1 MKSILQNRIMK
12 VLLALL
18 VCIVI
23 YLINVHLNFLSI
35 PQSDKDM
42 KEYEFDIITV
52 CTVFA
57 GFSFS
62 VLGLII
68 SLSASK
74 AMDRFKET
82 NILLTYCNVVTDSI
96 VMFVISTFVSI
107 FIILTAYSSFILQIC
122 KEIKLFDIHDSMVEL
137 LYTVSIGYLI
147 YGIILFAISVK
158 KMVMLIN
165 KVFEEDIE
173 KGRKKADN
181 FLKAAQ
187 KQQDKMSKYEPDDYE
202 KHTFKSE

>member
-165 KVFEEDIE
+165 KRE
-173 KGRKKADN
+173 KESR
-181 FLKAAQ
+181 
-187 KQQDKMSKYEPDDYE
+187 
-202 KHTFKSE
+202 